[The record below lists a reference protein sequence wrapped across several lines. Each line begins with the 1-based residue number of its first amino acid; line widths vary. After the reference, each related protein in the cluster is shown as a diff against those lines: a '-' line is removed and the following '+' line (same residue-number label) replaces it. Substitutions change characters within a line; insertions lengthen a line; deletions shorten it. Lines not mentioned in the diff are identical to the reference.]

1 MSSNLIGEVEVP
13 ARDSNGDP
21 IPGGPRPASYEQ
33 AVRAYP
39 MPGVP
44 WPADLGAARNTGRTA
59 GERGRTQ
66 AIYHRSADQR
76 QVPPG
81 YSGSGQVV
89 VILPAGIRYY
99 KPGAVGTE
107 TFEGRV
113 ACNPDE
119 AVQIVSITGG
129 TYA

>member
-1 MSSNLIGEVEVP
+1 MSSNLIGEIEVP
-13 ARDSNGDP
+13 PRDSNGNVVA
-21 IPGGPRPASYEQ
+21 GGPLSASMEQ
-33 AVRAYP
+33 LVRAYP
-39 MPGVP
+39 MSTSP
-44 WPADLGAARNTGRTA
+44 WPADLGAARHTGRTA

-107 TFEGRV
+107 TLEGRV
-113 ACNPDE
+113 SCDPDE

>member
-1 MSSNLIGEVEVP
+1 MSNLIGEVEVP
-13 ARDSNGDP
+13 PRDSNGNVMA
-21 IPGGPRPASYEQ
+21 GGPIAASMEQ
-33 AVRAYP
+33 LVRAYP
-39 MPGVP
+39 MGGPFAPGVS
-44 WPADLGAARNTGRTA
+44 AARNTGRTA